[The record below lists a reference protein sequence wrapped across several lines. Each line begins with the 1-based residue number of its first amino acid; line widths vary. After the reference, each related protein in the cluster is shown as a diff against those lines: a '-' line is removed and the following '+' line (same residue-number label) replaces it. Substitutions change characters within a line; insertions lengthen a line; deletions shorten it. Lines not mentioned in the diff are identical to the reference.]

1 MNILWCW
8 WLLFVTRVN
17 WVWFSMS
24 LEGWEK
30 NWFGLWRWE
39 LGVNGPCFS
48 SGSWWWAPCSRVRLS
63 LSLLDPCIFEWQL
76 KEACFTG
83 HASFYLI
90 IFTLPFG
97 TLTLGCTQALFLC
110 SINLLIIIVFPLE
123 PCEFPNLLCI
133 GIPIYQT
140 CSKPDIMGS
149 YGNLTFLI
157 SISFGTK
164 NCVSSILIS

>member
-1 MNILWCW
+1 VLIGFGFLRILKVERRID
-8 WLLFVTRVN
+8 LVYGGG
-17 WVWFSMS
+17 S
-24 LEGWEK
+24 L
-30 NWFGLWRWE
+30 GLMGLVSQAVHDGGRHV
-39 LGVNGPCFS
+39 LG
-48 SGSWWWAPCSRVRLS
+48 LDS